1 MQVDSYKVAYFAGVD
16 VAFSNRITKLM
27 KVSYSKTL
35 DIQYGI
41 YNDGPYKGSLTIN
54 CKASYGIKDYII
66 DALAFPYKTAHGKV
80 HGGFEKEIIHW
91 LPIIMQTLANFDKQY
106 HWSEHGIIL
115 AGRSKGAAEAMLLIE
130 HLAPVASIHTCFVCE
145 PPKICDSS
153 YAEYLNGFSTPIFI
167 TCYKNDLVPGVPFW
181 FEHPNRVIQV
191 GERKLGLSI
200 KDHTYSTTHE
210 DIWYNLKEEI

>member
-1 MQVDSYKVAYFAGVD
+1 MLDYKVAYFAGVD
-16 VAFSNRITKLM
+16 VAFNNRITTLM
-27 KVSYSKTL
+27 KVSYSRTL

-66 DALAFPYKTAHGKV
+66 DALAFPYKTSHGKV

-91 LPIIMQTLANFDKQY
+91 LPIIMQTLAIFDKQY

-130 HLAPVASIHTCFVCE
+130 HLAPVAPIHTCFACE
-145 PPKICDSS
+145 PPKICDSR
-153 YAEYLNGFSTPIFI
+153 YADYLNGFAVPLFI
-167 TCYKNDLVPGVPFW
+167 TCYKNDIVPGVPFW

-191 GERKLGLSI
+191 GKRKLGLSI